1 MKKLLWA
8 IFGNDDDPYPPI
20 WFMTNEPQ
28 WIRTIMWYVRNPLHN
43 FFWYVIG
50 FKNRNLDYT

>member
-1 MKKLLWA
+1 LLWA